1 MPTICQVPSKQFM
14 LVISNPGPQKISV
27 PSTFKVKPLGFRSA
41 KDTQP
46 GSNRARIQT
55 SSVQA

>member
-1 MPTICQVPSKQFM
+1 MPTICQVLSKQLM
-14 LVISNPGPQKISV
+14 LVICNPGPQKISV
-27 PSTFKVKPLGFRSA
+27 LSTSKVKPLGFRSA

-46 GSNRARIQT
+46 GSNGARIQT